1 MQITLYLIMGIIIG
15 MFFPIQA
22 SISARLSSYSKTPL
36 TASFIAFSLGT
47 VILLVINLIIDP
59 IGITVGIDFSYPL
72 YVFIGGAITG
82 VGFNVANIILFS
94 KLGASVTTLVTV
106 TGQMIV
112 GILIDHFGWFGVQA
126 NPVTIAR
133 TLGVVIM
140 IFAISLVQP
149 KKRKD
154 LTMASQEEKKDGKI
168 IWVILGVLAGFLP
181 PLQTAINGK
190 LRVATGSI
198 LGATFISFF
207 VGTIILATLILI
219 TQRRLEFPLYDA
231 EKKRIPIWT
240 YIGGIFGIFILTGNI
255 VLLPVLGSVLT
266 TMIFLLGQMIMALII
281 DQFGMF
287 NLQKRKIDSRRIAT
301 LVLMIIGIIFVKF
314 L

>member
-1 MQITLYLIMGIIIG
+1 MQIMFYLIMGIAIG

-36 TASFIAFSLGT
+36 TASLTAFSLGT
-47 VILLVINLIIDP
+47 VILLIINLIVDP
-59 IGITVGIDFSYPL
+59 AGITTGIDFSYPL

-82 VGFNVANIILFS
+82 VGFNLANIILFS
-94 KLGASVTTLVTV
+94 KLGASITTLVTV

-112 GILIDHFGWFGVQA
+112 GILIDHFGWFGVPA
-126 NPVTIAR
+126 NPISITTA
-133 TLGVVIM
+133 LGVVIM
-140 IFAISLVQP
+140 IFAISLAQP
-149 KKRKD
+149 KKKKD
-154 LTMASQEEKKDGKI
+154 SAMESEEKKDSKI
-168 IWVILGVLAGFLP
+168 TWITLGVLAGFLP

-190 LRVATGSI
+190 LRVATGSL

-207 VGTIILATLILI
+207 VGTIILITLILI
-219 TQRRLEFPLYDA
+219 TQRRLEIPMYDTQ
-231 EKKRIPIWT
+231 KNRIPIWV
-240 YIGGIFGIFILTGNI
+240 YMGGIFGIFILTGNI

-266 TMIFLLGQMIMALII
+266 TMIFLLGQMIMALTI

>member
-1 MQITLYLIMGIIIG
+1 MKITLYLMIGIIIG

-22 SISARLSSYSKTPL
+22 SISSRLSSYSKTPL

-47 VILLVINLIIDP
+47 VILFIINLIVDP
-59 IGITVGIDFSYPL
+59 AGISVGIDFSYPL

-94 KLGASVTTLVTV
+94 KLGASVTTIITV
-106 TGQMIV
+106 TGQMVV
-112 GILIDHFGWFGVQA
+112 GILIDHFGWFDVPEIPI
-126 NPVTIAR
+126 NITRTIG
-133 TLGVVIM
+133 TIIM
-140 IFAISLVQP
+140 ILAISLVQP
-149 KKRKD
+149 KKNR
-154 LTMASQEEKKDGKI
+154 TTITEEVKKNSKI
-168 IWVILGVLAGFLP
+168 TWIILGVLAGFLP

-207 VGTIILATLILI
+207 VGAIILLILLLI
-219 TQRRLEFPLYDA
+219 TQRRLEFPLYDTQ
-231 EKKRIPIWT
+231 KNRIPIWV

-255 VLLPVLGSVLT
+255 IILPVLGSVLT
-266 TMIFLLGQMIMALII
+266 TMIFILGQMIMALTI

-287 NLQKRKIDSRRIAT
+287 HLQKRKIDRRRIAA
-301 LVLMIIGIIFVKF
+301 LVLTIIGIMFVKF
-314 L
+314 

>member
-47 VILLVINLIIDP
+47 VILLVINLIVDP
-59 IGITVGIDFSYPL
+59 IGITTGIDFSYPL
-72 YVFIGGAITG
+72 YVFIGGAIAG

-94 KLGASVTTLVTV
+94 KLGASITTLVTV

-126 NPVTIAR
+126 DPVSITRA
-133 TLGVVIM
+133 LGVVIM
-140 IFAISLVQP
+140 IFAISLAQP
-149 KKRKD
+149 KKKKD
-154 LTMASQEEKKDGKI
+154 STIASKEKKKDSKI
-168 IWVILGVLAGFLP
+168 TWITLGVLAGFLP

-207 VGTIILATLILI
+207 VGTIILLALILI
-219 TQRRLEFPLYDA
+219 TQRRLEFPLYDTQ
-231 EKKRIPIWT
+231 KKRIPIWT
-240 YIGGIFGIFILTGNI
+240 YMGGIFGIFILTGNI

-266 TMIFLLGQMIMALII
+266 TMIFLLGQMIMALTI

-301 LVLMIIGIIFVKF
+301 LVLMIIGIIFVRF

>member
-1 MQITLYLIMGIIIG
+1 MQIMLYLIMGLIIG

-47 VILLVINLIIDP
+47 VILLIINLIVNP
-59 IGITVGIDFSYPL
+59 IGISVGINFSYPL
-72 YVFIGGAITG
+72 YVFIGGAIAG

-94 KLGASVTTLVTV
+94 KLGASVTTIITV

-112 GILIDHFGWFGVQA
+112 GILIDHFGWFGVPV
-126 NPVTIAR
+126 NPITITR
-133 TLGVVIM
+133 SIGTIIM

-154 LTMASQEEKKDGKI
+154 LTNASGEEKKGNKI
-168 IWVILGVLAGFLP
+168 TWIILGVSAGCLP

-190 LRVATGSI
+190 LRVATGSL
-198 LGATFISFF
+198 LGAAFISFL
-207 VGTIILATLILI
+207 VGTIILLILILI
-219 TQRRLEFPLYDA
+219 TQRRLELPLYDTQ
-231 EKKRIPIWT
+231 KKRIPIWI
-240 YIGGIFGIFILTGNI
+240 YIGGIFGIFIVTGNI
-255 VLLPVLGSVLT
+255 ILLPILGSVLT
-266 TMIFLLGQMIMALII
+266 TMIFLLGQMIMALVI

-287 NLQKRKIDSRRIAT
+287 NLQKRKIDSRRIAA
-301 LVLMIIGIIFVKF
+301 LVFTIIGITFVKF

>member
-47 VILLVINLIIDP
+47 VILLIINLIVDP
-59 IGITVGIDFSYPL
+59 RGISVGIDFSYPL
-72 YVFIGGAITG
+72 YVFIGGAIAG
-82 VGFNVANIILFS
+82 IGFHVTNIILFS
-94 KLGASVTTLVTV
+94 KLGASVTTIVTV
-106 TGQMIV
+106 TGQMIL
-112 GILIDHFGWFGVQA
+112 GILIDNFGWFGVPA
-126 NPVTIAR
+126 NPISITRTIG
-133 TLGVVIM
+133 TIIM
-140 IFAISLVQP
+140 ILAISLVQP
-149 KKRKD
+149 KKKKD
-154 LTMASQEEKKDGKI
+154 LAMPSEEVKKDSKI
-168 IWVILGVLAGFLP
+168 SWIILGVLAGFLP

-190 LRVATGSI
+190 LRVATGSL

-207 VGTIILATLILI
+207 VGAIILLILILI
-219 TQRRLEFPLYDA
+219 TQRRLEFPLYDTQ
-231 EKKRIPIWT
+231 KNRIPVWV
-240 YIGGIFGIFILTGNI
+240 YMAGIFGIFIVTGNI

-266 TMIFLLGQMIMALII
+266 TMIFLLGQMVMALTI

-287 NLQKRKIDSRRIAT
+287 NLPKRKIDRRRIAAI
-301 LVLMIIGIIFVKF
+301 VLTIIGITFVKF

>member
-1 MQITLYLIMGIIIG
+1 MKITLYLMIGIIIG

-22 SISARLSSYSKTPL
+22 SISSRLSSYSKTPL

-47 VILLVINLIIDP
+47 VILFIINLIVDP
-59 IGITVGIDFSYPL
+59 AGISVGIDFSYPL

-94 KLGASVTTLVTV
+94 KLGASVTTIITV
-106 TGQMIV
+106 TGQMVV
-112 GILIDHFGWFGVQA
+112 GILIDHFGWFDVPEIPI
-126 NPVTIAR
+126 NITRTIG
-133 TLGVVIM
+133 TIIM
-140 IFAISLVQP
+140 ILAISLVQP
-149 KKRKD
+149 KKNR
-154 LTMASQEEKKDGKI
+154 TTITEEVKKNSKI
-168 IWVILGVLAGFLP
+168 TWIILGVLAGFLP

-207 VGTIILATLILI
+207 VGAIILLILLLI
-219 TQRRLEFPLYDA
+219 TQRRLEFPLYDTQ
-231 EKKRIPIWT
+231 KNRIPISV

-255 VLLPVLGSVLT
+255 IILPVLGSVLT
-266 TMIFLLGQMIMALII
+266 TMIFILGQMIMALTI

-287 NLQKRKIDSRRIAT
+287 HLQKRKIDRRRIAA
-301 LVLMIIGIIFVKF
+301 LVLTIIGIMFVKF
-314 L
+314 

>member
-1 MQITLYLIMGIIIG
+1 MQIMFYLIMGIIIG

-47 VILLVINLIIDP
+47 VLLLIINLIVDP
-59 IGITVGIDFSYPL
+59 AGISGGIDFSYPL

-94 KLGASVTTLVTV
+94 KLGASVTTIITV
-106 TGQMIV
+106 TGQMVV
-112 GILIDHFGWFGVQA
+112 GILIDHFGWFGVPA
-126 NPVTIAR
+126 NPISITRAIG
-133 TLGVVIM
+133 TVIM
-140 IFAISLVQP
+140 ILAISLVQP
-149 KKRKD
+149 KKKRD
-154 LTMASQEEKKDGKI
+154 FTTASEKEKKDSKI
-168 IWVILGVLAGFLP
+168 TWIFIGVLAGFLP

-207 VGTIILATLILI
+207 VGAIILLILILI
-219 TQRRLEFPLYDA
+219 TQRRLEFPLHDTQ
-231 EKKRIPIWT
+231 KNRIPIWV
-240 YIGGIFGIFILTGNI
+240 YMAGIFGIFILTGNI

-266 TMIFLLGQMIMALII
+266 TMIFILGQMIMALTI
-281 DQFGMF
+281 DQFGIF
-287 NLQKRKIDSRRIAT
+287 NLQKRKIDSRRIAA
-301 LVLMIIGIIFVKF
+301 LVLTIIGIMFVKF

>member
-1 MQITLYLIMGIIIG
+1 MQIMFYLIMGIAIG

-36 TASFIAFSLGT
+36 TASLTAFSLGT
-47 VILLVINLIIDP
+47 VILLIINLIVDP
-59 IGITVGIDFSYPL
+59 AGITTGIDFSYPL

-82 VGFNVANIILFS
+82 VGFNLANIILFS
-94 KLGASVTTLVTV
+94 KLGASITTLVTV

-112 GILIDHFGWFGVQA
+112 GILIDHFGWFGVPA
-126 NPVTIAR
+126 NPISITTA
-133 TLGVVIM
+133 LGVVIM
-140 IFAISLVQP
+140 IFAISLAQP
-149 KKRKD
+149 KKKKD
-154 LTMASQEEKKDGKI
+154 SAVESEEKKDSKI
-168 IWVILGVLAGFLP
+168 TWITLGVLAGFLP

-190 LRVATGSI
+190 LRVATGSL

-207 VGTIILATLILI
+207 VGTIILITLILI
-219 TQRRLEFPLYDA
+219 TQRRLEIPMYDTQ
-231 EKKRIPIWT
+231 KNRIPIWV
-240 YIGGIFGIFILTGNI
+240 YMGGIFGIFILTGNI

-266 TMIFLLGQMIMALII
+266 TMIFLLGQMIMALTI

>member
-36 TASFIAFSLGT
+36 TASLTAFSLGT
-47 VILLVINLIIDP
+47 VILLIINLIVDP
-59 IGITVGIDFSYPL
+59 AGITVGIDFSYPL

-82 VGFNVANIILFS
+82 VGFNLANIILFS

-112 GILIDHFGWFGVQA
+112 GILIDHFGWFGVPA
-126 NPVTIAR
+126 NPVSITTA
-133 TLGVVIM
+133 LGGVIM
-140 IFAISLVQP
+140 IFAISLAQP
-149 KKRKD
+149 KKKKD
-154 LTMASQEEKKDGKI
+154 LAMASEEEKKDSKI
-168 IWVILGVLAGFLP
+168 TWIILGVLAGFLP

-190 LRVATGSI
+190 LRVATGSL

-207 VGTIILATLILI
+207 VGTIILITLVLI
-219 TQRRLEFPLYDA
+219 TQRRLEFPLYDTQ
-231 EKKRIPIWT
+231 KKRIPIWI
-240 YIGGIFGIFILTGNI
+240 YMGGIFGIFILTGNI

-266 TMIFLLGQMIMALII
+266 TMIFLLGQMIMALTI

>member
-47 VILLVINLIIDP
+47 VILFIINLIVDP
-59 IGITVGIDFSYPL
+59 IGITTGIDFSYPL

-82 VGFNVANIILFS
+82 VGFNLANIILFS
-94 KLGASVTTLVTV
+94 KLGASITTLVTV

-112 GILIDHFGWFGVQA
+112 GILIDHFGWFGVPA
-126 NPVTIAR
+126 NPISITTA
-133 TLGVVIM
+133 LGVVIM
-140 IFAISLVQP
+140 IFAISLAQP
-149 KKRKD
+149 KKKKD
-154 LTMASQEEKKDGKI
+154 SAVESEEKKDSKI
-168 IWVILGVLAGFLP
+168 TWITLGVLAGFLP

-190 LRVATGSI
+190 LRVATGSL

-207 VGTIILATLILI
+207 VGTIILITLILI
-219 TQRRLEFPLYDA
+219 TQRRLEIPMYDTQ
-231 EKKRIPIWT
+231 KNRIPIWV
-240 YIGGIFGIFILTGNI
+240 YMGGIFGIFILTGNI

-266 TMIFLLGQMIMALII
+266 TMIFLLGQMIMALTI

>member
-1 MQITLYLIMGIIIG
+1 MQITLYLIIGIIIG

-36 TASFIAFSLGT
+36 TASLIAFSLGT
-47 VILLVINLIIDP
+47 VILLIINLILDP
-59 IGITVGIDFSYPL
+59 AGITVGIDFSYPL
-72 YVFIGGAITG
+72 YVFIGGAIAG

-94 KLGASVTTLVTV
+94 KLGASVTTIVTV

-112 GILIDHFGWFGVQA
+112 GILIDHFGWFGVPS
-126 NPVTIAR
+126 NPISITRALGTI
-133 TLGVVIM
+133 IM
-140 IFAISLVQP
+140 ILAISLVQP
-149 KKRKD
+149 KKKKD
-154 LTMASQEEKKDGKI
+154 LTMASEGEKKDNKI
-168 IWVILGVLAGFLP
+168 TLIILGVLAGFLP

-207 VGTIILATLILI
+207 VGTIILLILILI
-219 TQRRLEFPLYDA
+219 TQRRLEFPMYDTQ
-231 EKKRIPIWT
+231 KKRIPVWI
-240 YIGGIFGIFILTGNI
+240 YMGGIFGIFIVTGNI
-255 VLLPVLGSVLT
+255 ILLPKLGSVLT
-266 TMIFLLGQMIMALII
+266 TMIFLLGQMIMALSI

-287 NLQKRKIDSRRIAT
+287 NLQKRKIDSRRIAA
-301 LVLMIIGIIFVKF
+301 LVLTIIGIIFVKF

>member
-1 MQITLYLIMGIIIG
+1 MKITLYLMIGIIIG

-22 SISARLSSYSKTPL
+22 SISSRLSSYSKTPL

-47 VILLVINLIIDP
+47 VILFIINLIVDP
-59 IGITVGIDFSYPL
+59 AGISVGIDFSYPL

-94 KLGASVTTLVTV
+94 KLGASVTTIITV
-106 TGQMIV
+106 TGQMVV
-112 GILIDHFGWFGVQA
+112 GILIDHFGWFDVPEIPI
-126 NPVTIAR
+126 NITRTIG
-133 TLGVVIM
+133 TIIM
-140 IFAISLVQP
+140 ILAISLVQP
-149 KKRKD
+149 KKNR
-154 LTMASQEEKKDGKI
+154 TTIIEEVKKNSKI
-168 IWVILGVLAGFLP
+168 TWIILGVLAGFLP

-207 VGTIILATLILI
+207 VGAIILLILLLI
-219 TQRRLEFPLYDA
+219 TQRRLEFPLYDTQ
-231 EKKRIPIWT
+231 KNRIPIWV

-255 VLLPVLGSVLT
+255 IILPVLGSVLT
-266 TMIFLLGQMIMALII
+266 TMIFILGQMIMALTI

-287 NLQKRKIDSRRIAT
+287 HLQKRKIDRRRIAA
-301 LVLMIIGIIFVKF
+301 LVLTIIGIMFVKF
-314 L
+314 